1 MTAPQLRC
9 VMECAFNTQ
18 AVLSKLISASMAPKA
33 AHAFATSAGLPLL
46 LSLAPRMHDNPS
58 SVPLFHAE
66 AQVLLR
72 AAFNGA
78 C

>member
-18 AVLSKLISASMAPKA
+18 VVLSKLISASTAPKA
-33 AHAFATSAGLPLL
+33 AHDFATFAGLL
-46 LSLAPRMHDNPS
+46 LSLVPHMRDNPS
-58 SVPLFHAE
+58 STPLFHAE
-66 AQVLLR
+66 AKVLLG

>member
-18 AVLSKLISASMAPKA
+18 AVLSKLISASTAPKA
-33 AHAFATSAGLPLL
+33 ARGFATSAGLLLL
-46 LSLAPRMHDNPS
+46 LSLVPRMRDNPS
-58 SVPLFHAE
+58 SIPLFHAE
-66 AQVLLR
+66 AKVLLR